1 MPDMMSTLRGFL
13 GDDADD
19 KIKSA
24 MNMLADSGLLEGGG
38 GKKSSAISNV
48 AEEINESIKVESNE
62 AKSLRSG
69 ASPALTPEGL
79 ELMGQL
85 RDMFDRVSNT
95 NDSRSNLLISL
106 RPFMRGER
114 QRSIDKLVR
123 VMNIGRLSGLF
134 GR

>member
-13 GDDADD
+13 GDNADD

-24 MNMLADSGLLEGGG
+24 MGMLADSGLLQNGGG
-38 GKKSSAISNV
+38 GKSNSLSDV
-48 AEEINESIKVESNE
+48 AEAVNESIKVENSENVP
-62 AKSLRSG
+62 SRTSVN
-69 ASPALTPEGL
+69 PALTPEGL

-85 RDMFDRVSNT
+85 RDMFDRVSHT

-123 VMNIGRLSGLF
+123 VINIGRLSGLF

>member
-13 GDDADD
+13 GDNADD

-24 MNMLADSGLLEGGG
+24 MSMLADSGLLQSSRGD
-38 GKKSSAISNV
+38 KSSSLSDV
-48 AEEINESIKVESNE
+48 AEAVNESIKVENSENMPSRTS
-62 AKSLRSG
+62 AN
-69 ASPALTPEGL
+69 PALTPEGL

-85 RDMFDRVSNT
+85 RDMFDRVSHT

-123 VMNIGRLSGLF
+123 VINIGRLSGLF